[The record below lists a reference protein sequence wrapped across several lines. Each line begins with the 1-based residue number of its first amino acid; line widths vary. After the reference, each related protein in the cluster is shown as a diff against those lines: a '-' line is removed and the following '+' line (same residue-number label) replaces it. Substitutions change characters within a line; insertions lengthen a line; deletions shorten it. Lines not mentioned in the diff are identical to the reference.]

1 MTSNHIFY
9 KPSCFDRHSSER
21 SELVNL
27 ITYESNHSTYARP
40 VKTWLLEPYIP
51 WTYYSSARSYA
62 QSTEATWQD
71 YIKVNGSQ
79 HNYRYSY
86 YENRIHTMV
95 FQQKQTIHLNNKDA
109 YYESYFLYHDGPTGY
124 YQNMLSRPKSLSQF
138 ARKYAN
144 SVTQSTKQ
152 LKQCK
157 SNWHGKTSG
166 SLSRSGLTSKS
177 LGHPSIHLE
186 AVKSKRIN
194 QDVTITK
201 TTSMI
206 IAIDLDHNFIMDFTR
221 LYDFEIALDGQ
232 ALLTVNAT
240 TAYAMSDQFTPREIS
255 WDETELEPMINLPSS
270 HRLPRLYTKSYFVCN
285 QLVCSTRQ
293 RYRHNSHEK
302 IEHDSPDHGT
312 SMQG

>member
-1 MTSNHIFY
+1 MKRVPISPKQPKQWQHRLTSLILPGLGLLSGCQLPIDKSNQSNTCQFLSDNPYILQTIVARS
-9 KPSCFDRHSSER
+9 PHSSER

-86 YENRIHTMV
+86 YENTGFIQWY
-95 FQQKQTIHLNNKDA
+95 FNKNKQFILNNKDA

-157 SNWHGKTSG
+157 KQLAWQ
-166 SLSRSGLTSKS
+166 
-177 LGHPSIHLE
+177 
-186 AVKSKRIN
+186 N
-194 QDVTITK
+194 QWIT
-201 TTSMI
+201 
-206 IAIDLDHNFIMDFTR
+206 F
-221 LYDFEIALDGQ
+221 
-232 ALLTVNAT
+232 
-240 TAYAMSDQFTPREIS
+240 
-255 WDETELEPMINLPSS
+255 
-270 HRLPRLYTKSYFVCN
+270 
-285 QLVCSTRQ
+285 
-293 RYRHNSHEK
+293 
-302 IEHDSPDHGT
+302 
-312 SMQG
+312 